1 MGKRTSKI
9 SASSGNQ
16 KRRRYSD
23 EFKEEAVQ
31 MVLDGHSVASVA
43 ERLGLSSPQL
53 LHSWK
58 RKLIGQGGT
67 TTQVLD
73 GRVQEL
79 EKELKRVQT
88 ERDILKKALA
98 IFGRER

>member
-1 MGKRTSKI
+1 MGKQTSKK
-9 SASSGNQ
+9 SASTGNRN
-16 KRRRYSD
+16 RRRYSA
-23 EFKEEAVQ
+23 EFREEAVQ
-31 MVLDGHSVASVA
+31 MVLDGHSVTSVA

-58 RKLIGQGGT
+58 RKLIGQGGKT
-67 TTQVLD
+67 TRVLD
-73 GRVQEL
+73 GRLQEV
-79 EKELKRVQT
+79 EKELRRVQT